1 MFAYDKTFDPK
12 VVLGHCDLI
21 SQFSDFPLYLGTQL
35 VYGHT
40 SCRICMSMYEYDK
53 TFDRKVF
60 LGHCDLISWFSD
72 FALYLDTQLVFFH
85 GSVILL
91 YISTLNGYI
100 FLSHYE

>member
-1 MFAYDKTFDPK
+1 
-12 VVLGHCDLI
+12 
-21 SQFSDFPLYLGTQL
+21 
-35 VYGHT
+35 
-40 SCRICMSMYEYDK
+40 MYEYNK

-72 FALYLDTQLVFFH
+72 FALYLDTQLVFFSYFFLTMNEYDHTFNPNILIGHYDLFH

-91 YISTLNGYI
+91 YISTLNGFMII

>member
-12 VVLGHCDLI
+12 IVLSQYDLI
-21 SQFSDFPLYLGTQL
+21 SWFSDFPLCLHSIGIWTYFF
-35 VYGHT
+35 HD
-40 SCRICMSMYEYDK
+40 MYEYDK

-85 GSVILL
+85 TS
-91 YISTLNGYI
+91 
-100 FLSHYE
+100 F

>member
-12 VVLGHCDLI
+12 VVLGQYDLI
-21 SQFSDFPLYLGTQL
+21 SLFSDFPLYLGTQL
-35 VYGHT
+35 VYEHT
-40 SCRICMSMYEYDK
+40 SFMICMSMYEYDK

-85 GSVILL
+85 AS
-91 YISTLNGYI
+91 
-100 FLSHYE
+100 F